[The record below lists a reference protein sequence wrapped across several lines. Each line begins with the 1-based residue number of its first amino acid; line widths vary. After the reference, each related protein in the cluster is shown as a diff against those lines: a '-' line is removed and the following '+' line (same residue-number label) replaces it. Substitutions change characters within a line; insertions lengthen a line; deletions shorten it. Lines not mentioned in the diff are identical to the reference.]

1 MELLPPKTISLNTY
15 LVDPSEGRHVHG
27 LSSDGTG
34 ATNTGGVLARS
45 RVDDRVNEHLILRA
59 KVKIISVGDRMQS

>member
-1 MELLPPKTISLNTY
+1 MSPNTY
-15 LVDPSEGRHVHG
+15 LVNPSKGRHVHG

-45 RVDDRVNEHLILRA
+45 RVDDRVNEHLKQRE
-59 KVKIISVGDRMQS
+59 KVK